1 MSVRKVVYFAHSI
14 RSDWNNGNAHY
25 LRGLLR
31 GLHSLGHGVTAF
43 EPAGSWSYTNLLL
56 EGERGRRSLAQ
67 FASAYPELD
76 VRTYEQ
82 VTSEQ
87 VTSPLLED
95 PALEEQLRQAD
106 IVIVHEWNEPALVDH
121 VLALRKRHGFR
132 ALFHDTHHRASS
144 SPEQLSRLRIAEFDG
159 VLAFGEALR
168 RIYRERWGVEHVWT
182 LHEAAD
188 TSVFTPRPSQLTE
201 PMQPTEPMQS
211 TEPMQPVQPSRDLI
225 WIGNWGDDERTAEL
239 SQFLLEPA
247 RQLPARGARVYG
259 VRYPQHG
266 LDALTAAGVEYGGYL
281 ANLDAPAA
289 FATARC
295 TVHVPRCQYAAQ
307 LPGIPTIRVF
317 EALACGIPLVSAP
330 WQDAESLFGPHDFA
344 WVRDT
349 AGMTAALRELIRD
362 DDARAQRA
370 AQGLA
375 TIHAR
380 HTTMHRAEQLSNIF
394 DEVLG

>member
-1 MSVRKVVYFAHSI
+1 MSVCRVVYFAHSI

-31 GLHSLGHGVTAF
+31 GLHSLGHSVTAF
-43 EPAGSWSYTNLLL
+43 EPAEGWSYTNLLL
-56 EGERGRRSLAQ
+56 EGERGQRSLAQ
-67 FASAYPELD
+67 FAEAYPELN

-82 VTSEQ
+82 AAD
-87 VTSPLLED
+87 PL
-95 PALEEQLRQAD
+95 LEEQLREAD
-106 IVIVHEWNEPALVDH
+106 IAIVHEWTEPALVDH
-121 VLALRKRHGFR
+121 LFALRERYGFR

-144 SPEQLSRLRIAEFDG
+144 SPEQLARLRISEFDG
-159 VLAFGEALR
+159 VLAFGEVLR
-168 RIYRERWGVEHVWT
+168 RIYQERWGVERVWT

-188 TSVFTPRPSQLTE
+188 TSVFFPQTAE
-201 PMQPTEPMQS
+201 
-211 TEPMQPVQPSRDLI
+211 PSRDLI

-239 SQFLLEPA
+239 SQFLLAPA
-247 RQLPARGARVYG
+247 RQLPARGALVYG
-259 VRYPQHG
+259 VRYPQNG
-266 LDALTAAGVEYGGYL
+266 LDALASAGVEYGGYL

-289 FATARC
+289 FANARC

-349 AGMTAALRELIRD
+349 PEMTGVLRELLRD
-362 DDARAQRA
+362 ESARTQRT

-375 TIHAR
+375 TIRAR
-380 HTTMHRAEQLSNIF
+380 HTTMHRAEQLTGIF
-394 DEVLG
+394 DEVVK

>member
-1 MSVRKVVYFAHSI
+1 MSLRRVVYFAHSI

-31 GLHSLGHGVTAF
+31 GLHSLGHTVTAF
-43 EPAGSWSYTNLLL
+43 EPAGGWSYTNLLL
-56 EGERGRRSLAQ
+56 EGERGSRSLAQ
-67 FASAYPELD
+67 FAATYPELD

-82 VTSEQ
+82 ATDPSLEQ
-87 VTSPLLED
+87 GLSD
-95 PALEEQLRQAD
+95 AD
-106 IVIVHEWNEPALVDH
+106 IVIVHEWSEPALVDH
-121 VLALRKRHGFR
+121 VLALRKRYGFR
-132 ALFHDTHHRASS
+132 MLFHDTHHRASS
-144 SPEQLSRLRIAEFDG
+144 GPGQLSRLRISEFDG
-159 VLAFGEALR
+159 VLAFGEVLR
-168 RIYRERWGVEHVWT
+168 RIYRECWGVDCVWT

-188 TSVFTPRPSQLTE
+188 TSVFTPRPAK
-201 PMQPTEPMQS
+201 PTHDP
-211 TEPMQPVQPSRDLI
+211 TRDPSHDLI

-247 RQLPARGARVYG
+247 RLLPARGALVYG
-259 VRYPQHG
+259 VRYPQNG
-266 LDALTAAGVEYGGYL
+266 LDTLAGAGVEYGGYL
-281 ANLDAPAA
+281 PNLDAPAA

-344 WVRDT
+344 WARNT
-349 AGMTAALRELIRD
+349 AEMTAALRELLRELLRD
-362 DDARAQRA
+362 DAARAQRA

-375 TIHAR
+375 AIRAR
-380 HTTMHRAEQLSNIF
+380 HTTLHRAEQLSGIF
-394 DEVLG
+394 DEVFA